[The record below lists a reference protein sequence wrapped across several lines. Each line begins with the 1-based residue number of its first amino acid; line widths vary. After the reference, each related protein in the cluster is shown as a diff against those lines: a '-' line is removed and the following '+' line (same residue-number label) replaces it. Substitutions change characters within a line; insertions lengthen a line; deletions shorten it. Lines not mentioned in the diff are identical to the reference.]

1 MYIRQS
7 TNSHV
12 FYNFK
17 NVLLQIFFFQK
28 KKYCFDNIYWK
39 IQTI

>member
-17 NVLLQIFFFQK
+17 NVLLQIFFQK
-28 KKYCFDNIYWK
+28 MKYCFDNIYWK
-39 IQTI
+39 IKAR